1 MVQQQAAAVAYKDA
15 VSVLAVLVAFLIPLT
30 FHHEAPAGTQRRA
43 AHALIAFA
51 FLLRSFDQ

>member
-30 FHHEAPAGTQRRA
+30 FLMKRPPAHSAAPPM
-43 AHALIAFA
+43 H
-51 FLLRSFDQ
+51 